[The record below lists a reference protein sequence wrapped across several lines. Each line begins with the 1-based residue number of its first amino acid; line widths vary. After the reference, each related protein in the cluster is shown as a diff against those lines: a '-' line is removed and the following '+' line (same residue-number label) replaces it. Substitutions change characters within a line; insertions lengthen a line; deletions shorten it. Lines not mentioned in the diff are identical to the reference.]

1 MSLNSPKSNT
11 KTLEA
16 YDDITKQIKALA
28 EKGISSIILTTSN
41 YPDIYLGQ
49 LIDRLEHQGFIVN
62 HIKIKT
68 MNPLPVF
75 DLVIEW

>member
-1 MSLNSPKSNT
+1 MNQL
-11 KTLEA
+11 
-16 YDDITKQIKALA
+16 I
-28 EKGISSIILTTSN
+28 SN

-62 HIKIKT
+62 HIKTK
-68 MNPLPVF
+68 NPLPVF